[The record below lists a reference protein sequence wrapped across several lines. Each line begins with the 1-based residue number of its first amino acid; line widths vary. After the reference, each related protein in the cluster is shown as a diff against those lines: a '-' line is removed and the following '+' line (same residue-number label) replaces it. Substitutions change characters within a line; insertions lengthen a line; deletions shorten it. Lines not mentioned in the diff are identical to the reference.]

1 MKKRN
6 IKMTEVLQLILLVV
20 PAVKLA
26 KKIIKDSK
34 QPNTNRK

>member
-6 IKMTEVLQLILLVV
+6 IKFTEVLQLVLLVV

-26 KKIIKDSK
+26 KKIISDSK
-34 QPNTNRK
+34 TPTNRK